1 MNDYIYALPVTQPF
15 KNINNNNNCYS
26 TAFTTT
32 IETITTN
39 TNTNTTG
46 TITVNKNIVCDDV
59 SNDQKDY
66 CYSYITEPQP
76 FESIPLSLFNVQKQN
91 DSIVNDEYYVSDGN
105 LLNNNNN
112 LIINNHSNT
121 SLNCYN
127 ILPTQSYPFY
137 PVKYNELTKNVYNST
152 QTNYFN
158 KNDLDVQTQTNY
170 INDSVDHNTTNTTTT
185 TTNNNNNNNSI
196 QLPTNNTYGY
206 HQQITPTN
214 EQHFYTSNLLDK
226 FITKNDWNQQTMI
239 TESSNIIKCKT
250 QNSLYHSSYE
260 LCNNQLLKNYSKN
273 STEFICL
280 NENNHLQHQRLPHL
294 TSDLDCPISDLSDYS
309 IISKNDGVN
318 TLQTKSTYPLRT
330 EVNRRRKSS
339 NHIAHE
345 KSMSLFHDQH
355 SSLSKYH
362 HTLKTNRPT
371 HKFTYHSTNNY
382 NANDNYPTCNNVT
395 RHLKSLQNK
404 HITTDNNC
412 CHTYDSFIHNE
423 NLLES
428 FNNENSSKVKNQT
441 IIPSSSSS
449 SNSILSRSPY
459 KCRKCKG
466 HGMSEP
472 VRQHKR
478 NCPYRD
484 CTCDMCYLVEKGRR
498 IVAQQIALFRD
509 QKNHNIQ
516 KLSHQK
522 DRSIKNIIIKESL
535 NKINEDNGPHCRRCR
550 NHGQNISWK
559 GHKKTCPFRECY
571 CNQCILISLRKSN
584 EKDLREVTQEFIDN
598 QPGNGEKKTSTKNI
612 SANYETNTCSFNEKC
627 HIINSNFNSTTSE
640 DYNHNAAYN
649 PYSNNDP
656 VSSFGETCKTHDS
669 FYPPLVNKTCVNS
682 LIHHLV
688 TSSITTNLDPFCT
701 THINKCENKQ
711 TYCSSTT
718 SSHLKSI
725 ENSSL
730 EPLIYR
736 EPFNNITKPFDVS
749 ENINFFNVDKHEFN
763 SQKIL
768 NKTDSVYQN
777 NHNYFTSFDC
787 PNSTVSTNK
796 IHESDHH
803 TNQLLEFNSTQTFCH
818 SNMNTGSSLMRTKY
832 NEIVNS
838 NNPFKTNYLDDIE
851 VNNTNNN
858 SEPFS
863 SNQSIEINKSM
874 LETKY
879 HGSYVTDCSLNNNS
893 RNFIDYVNSSNDHF
907 KNLDQQLKTY
917 YSYPSQVNKEYTN
930 NNFYHLQGYQKSNPS
945 SLVSSSFKNTITD
958 YICHSEEKNTTCPT
972 DYLPHSINLNEEK
985 LIRPTTNRTAALAAA
1000 AAAAAAVAFH
1010 HEVVTQQKHQE
1021 EYTEHI
1027 DDMKQVY
1034 KQSDIHLEQ
1043 QNLFSTST
1051 TTTTTTTNDTIS
1063 NMNNINNINSIKE
1076 GLNIV
1081 QESIN
1086 TPFTFLN
1093 MSNILNDNYDY
1104 DKQNYSNDHLL
1115 ITSPL
1120 LKSFQT
1126 NYTQKI
1132 IKSNEQSLNSLSNMN
1147 IRNNLINKQ
1156 YNSNLDI
1163 LTNYPLNSNK
1173 QPLPP
1178 SPQQQ
1183 QSPSQQQYLTKDTFN
1198 IHKYDTLTNNMNIKQ
1213 LSTIKYDNITDLI
1226 QHNSNV
1232 KFNQEINKLQII
1244 HLTNA
1249 IILPSKQSSL
1259 KQLPYEYDSKQ
1270 MKWSTIYPNIQ
1281 SNTIQQQQQQQ
1292 QQQERSNN
1300 NNNNNN
1306 SNNNDT
1312 WNSLPNECNNLLKN
1326 FEVST
1331 NVFKQ
1336 IGL

>member
-15 KNINNNNNCYS
+15 KNINIYNNNCYS

-32 IETITTN
+32 IETTT

-66 CYSYITEPQP
+66 CYNYVTEPQQ

-91 DSIVNDEYYVSDGN
+91 DSIVNDEYYVSEGN
-105 LLNNNNN
+105 LLNSNNNNN
-112 LIINNHSNT
+112 LIINNHNNA

-137 PVKYNELTKNVYNST
+137 PVKHNELTKNVYNST

-170 INDSVDHNTTNTTTT
+170 ISDNVDHNTTNITATTTD
-185 TTNNNNNNNSI
+185 NNNNNTNNSI
-196 QLPTNNTYGY
+196 QLPTNNTYEY

-250 QNSLYHSSYE
+250 QNSLCHSSYE
-260 LCNNQLLKNYSKN
+260 LCNNQLLKNYAEN
-273 STEFICL
+273 STEFIRL

-294 TSDLDCPISDLSDYS
+294 TSDLDCPISNLSDYS
-309 IISKNDGVN
+309 IISKNDEVN
-318 TLQTKSTYPLRT
+318 ILQTKSTYPLRT

-339 NHIAHE
+339 NHIALE

-371 HKFTYHSTNNY
+371 HKFNYHSTNNY
-382 NANDNYPTCNNVT
+382 NANGNYTTCNNVT

-423 NLLES
+423 HLLES

-441 IIPSSSSS
+441 IIPSSSS

-509 QKNHNIQ
+509 QKSHSIQ

-522 DRSIKNIIIKESL
+522 DRSMKNIIIKESL

-559 GHKKTCPFRECY
+559 GHKKTCPYRECY

-584 EKDLREVTQEFIDN
+584 EKDLR
-598 QPGNGEKKTSTKNI
+598 NGEKKTSTKNTP
-612 SANYETNTCSFNEKC
+612 ANYETNTCSFNEKC

-640 DYNHNAAYN
+640 DYIHNAAYN

-656 VSSFGETCKTHDS
+656 IVSFGETCKTHDS
-669 FYPPLVNKTCVNS
+669 FYPPLVNRTCVNS

-688 TSSITTNLDPFCT
+688 TSSITTSLDPFCT
-701 THINKCENKQ
+701 THISKCENKQ

-718 SSHLKSI
+718 SSHLRSI

-730 EPLIYR
+730 EPSTYR
-736 EPFNNITKPFDVS
+736 EPFNNITKPLNFS
-749 ENINFFNVDKHEFN
+749 ENTNFLNVDKHEFN
-763 SQKIL
+763 SQKIP
-768 NKTDSVYQN
+768 NKIDSVFQN

-787 PNSTVSTNK
+787 PNSLISSTISTNK
-796 IHESDHH
+796 IHESDHN

-832 NEIVNS
+832 NEIVHS
-838 NNPFKTNYLDDIE
+838 NNPFKTNYFDDIE
-851 VNNTNNN
+851 VHSTNNN
-858 SEPFS
+858 SEQFS
-863 SNQSIEINKSM
+863 NNQSIEINKSM

-879 HGSYVTDCSLNNNS
+879 HESYVTDGSLNNNSQNVS
-893 RNFIDYVNSSNDHF
+893 RNFIDYVNSSNDHL
-907 KNLDQQLKTY
+907 KNLDQQFKTN

-945 SLVSSSFKNTITD
+945 SLISSSTLKNTITD
-958 YICHSEEKNTTCPT
+958 YIYHSEEKNTTYPT
-972 DYLPHSINLNEEK
+972 DYLPHSVNLNEEK
-985 LIRPTTNRTAALAAA
+985 LIRPTTNHAAALA

-1010 HEVVTQQKHQE
+1010 HEVVSQQKHQD
-1021 EYTEHI
+1021 EYAQHI
-1027 DDMKQVY
+1027 DDMKQVC
-1034 KQSDIHLEQ
+1034 KQSDIQLEQ
-1043 QNLFSTST
+1043 QNLFNTT

-1063 NMNNINNINSIKE
+1063 NINNINNINSIKE

-1156 YNSNLDI
+1156 CNSNLDI

-1173 QPLPP
+1173 QSPP
-1178 SPQQQ
+1178 PPQQ
-1183 QSPSQQQYLTKDTFN
+1183 QSPSQQQQYLTKDTFN

-1213 LSTIKYDNITDLI
+1213 LSTIKYDKITDLI

-1249 IILPSKQSSL
+1249 IILPSKQ
-1259 KQLPYEYDSKQ
+1259 LPYEYDDKQ

-1281 SNTIQQQQQQQ
+1281 SNTIQQQ
-1292 QQQERSNN
+1292 ERSSNN
-1300 NNNNNN
+1300 DHN
-1306 SNNNDT
+1306 SNNCDT
-1312 WNSLPNECNNLLKN
+1312 RNSLPNECNNILKN